1 MADSQLIKPYKKDA
15 TYSYT
20 LGAFPTYELIKT
32 RPHIVNKVIMS
43 KTYTDQDNLVKLC
56 RANGIPTEIND
67 KLLNRISNK
76 DNCYVAGVFE
86 KYIDILDKNKA
97 HIVLVNPSNM
107 GNLGTILRT
116 AAGFGIYNI
125 AIILPGADIF
135 NPKTVRASMGAIFRV
150 NHHLYSSFEEYAKE
164 YDNHEFF
171 TFMLNGEKPLTIKDV
186 PKPKLYSLIFGN
198 EATGLDDSY
207 LHVGTSII
215 IPQTP
220 EVDSLNL
227 TIAVGI
233 GAYVFTNQ

>member
-1 MADSQLIKPYKKDA
+1 
-15 TYSYT
+15 
-20 LGAFPTYELIKT
+20 
-32 RPHIVNKVIMS
+32 
-43 KTYTDQDNLVKLC
+43 
-56 RANGIPTEIND
+56 
-67 KLLNRISNK
+67 
-76 DNCYVAGVFE
+76 
-86 KYIDILDKNKA
+86 
-97 HIVLVNPSNM
+97 
-107 GNLGTILRT
+107 
-116 AAGFGIYNI
+116 
-125 AIILPGADIF
+125 
-135 NPKTVRASMGAIFRV
+135 MGAIFRV